1 MNDMKGN
8 LKRDHRHLS
17 GYSSLVSEI
26 VTIALLDYKRKRVS
40 EETTTAIRDRRA
52 YSSDLIKKDRAHLR
66 WFIFSGPMDLLL
78 DLADLNVSPDRIRK
92 EIER

>member
-17 GYSSLVSEI
+17 GYSSLASEI
-26 VTIALLDYKRKRVS
+26 ITIALLDFRRKRVS
-40 EETTTAIRDRRA
+40 EETTSAIRDRRA
-52 YSSDLIKKDRAHLR
+52 CSSDLIKKDRAHLR
-66 WFIFSGPMDLLL
+66 WFIFSGPMDFLL
-78 DLADLNVSPDRIRK
+78 DLANLNVSGDRIRE